1 MQKLKI
7 LNSKEKKNLSKK
19 ISEQF
24 NCKFKFNYE
33 VFMNPKNKI
42 FILNKDVS
50 KINLEPRESEQY
62 FALNFEGYIEI
73 PNDGLYTFYLISND
87 GSKMFLNGMELIN
100 SDGLHPALERFTTVA
115 LSAGKHAVEFKY
127 FQGGGSNFLKLMWE
141 GPGFEKQEVPDLVL
155 FH

>member
-50 KINLEPRESEQY
+50 KINLEKLRVNS
-62 FALNFEGYIEI
+62 L
-73 PNDGLYTFYLISND
+73 GLYFGVKYDNEIRLSIEGSEIIGKIAKKNVLDLSNED
-87 GSKMFLNGMELIN
+87 AKKWLAGQDFEVKSELNGFVIIKNNNDFLGCGKIIN
-100 SDGLHPALERFTTVA
+100 EKLYNYVPKERRA
-115 LSAGKHAVEFKY
+115 
-127 FQGGGSNFLKLMWE
+127 
-141 GPGFEKQEVPDLVL
+141 
-155 FH
+155 